1 MKIIEFHAY
10 TATGNTWEEAKNSK
24 YWEETTFTAENQ
36 LSEEEMLSRFAD
48 RMMYKYINKLPMFN
62 FPVKTSIDP
71 STGYR
76 TITFLCKLCDTVAA
90 KEVYTVGA

>member
-10 TATGNTWEEAKNSK
+10 TADGNTWEEAKNSK

-48 RMMYKYINKLPMFN
+48 RMMYKYVHKLPVCN
-62 FPVKTSIDP
+62 YPVKTSIDP
-71 STGYR
+71 STGCR
-76 TITFLCKLCDTVAA
+76 TITFLIKLCDYVAA
-90 KEVYTVGA
+90 KEVFTVKA